1 MASINISLS
10 DELKRYV
17 EDQVK
22 GGSYGNVSEFIR
34 SLLRDQQKREAQER
48 LELLLL
54 EGIASGSDG
63 PMTKTDWQELRKVRR
78 EYLHPTMKS
87 LRFWCVP
94 HFFNILIFYREH
106 AGTVEIVRLLH
117 SSRDIDFLLYDPEE
131 E

>member
-63 PMTKTDWQELRKVRR
+63 PMTKTDWQELRKAAADRVARKKR
-78 EYLHPTMKS
+78 GASGKGKGGA
-87 LRFWCVP
+87 LRKP
-94 HFFNILIFYREH
+94 K
-106 AGTVEIVRLLH
+106 GKK
-117 SSRDIDFLLYDPEE
+117 
-131 E
+131 

>member
-22 GGSYGNVSEFIR
+22 SGAYGNVSEFIR

-63 PMTKTDWQELRKVRR
+63 PMSKSDWQELRRAAVERATQKNRGASGR
-78 EYLHPTMKS
+78 KKGGATRKS
-87 LRFWCVP
+87 K
-94 HFFNILIFYREH
+94 
-106 AGTVEIVRLLH
+106 GKK
-117 SSRDIDFLLYDPEE
+117 
-131 E
+131 

>member
-1 MASINISLS
+1 MGREKAGLYVSRKARSDLAEIAAYYGRESL
-10 DELKRYV
+10 D
-17 EDQVK
+17 
-22 GGSYGNVSEFIR
+22 
-34 SLLRDQQKREAQER
+34 
-48 LELLLL
+48 LELAFLSAM
-54 EGIASGSDG
+54 EQAFDQIAATPRIG
-63 PMTKTDWQELRKVRR
+63 VRR

-94 HFFNILIFYREH
+94 HFFNILIFYREQ